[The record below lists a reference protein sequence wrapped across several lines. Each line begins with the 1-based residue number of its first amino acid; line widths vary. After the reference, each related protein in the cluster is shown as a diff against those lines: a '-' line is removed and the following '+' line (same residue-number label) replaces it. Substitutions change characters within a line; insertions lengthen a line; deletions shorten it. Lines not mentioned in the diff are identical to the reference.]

1 MTLGALLGKHHVH
14 FVLEDLKV
22 RLGETVKAN
31 QTLLA
36 EGGWVS
42 RKGGVASGPIQTPE
56 FSKWL
61 NSQQLQKSIKHKTMP
76 IAGALKSL
84 RNTVKLHELINEL
97 LD

>member
-42 RKGGVASGPIQTPE
+42 RKGGWWCQGQYRPQSLANGLIPNNY
-56 FSKWL
+56 K
-61 NSQQLQKSIKHKTMP
+61 SQSNIKRC
-76 IAGALKSL
+76 L
-84 RNTVKLHELINEL
+84 
-97 LD
+97 

>member
-42 RKGGVASGPIQTPE
+42 RKGGGGVRA
-56 FSKWL
+56 
-61 NSQQLQKSIKHKTMP
+61 
-76 IAGALKSL
+76 
-84 RNTVKLHELINEL
+84 NTDPRV
-97 LD
+97 